1 VPGPAYLP
9 IRFRG
14 QWFEVLPVGFITYS
28 YGDSAGFTPDF
39 PFNDD
44 EASTKIGV
52 KVMENDA
59 LTAQCLQQTGNAVV
73 FDNCFAGFE
82 PPAESASFRAEPH
95 GMRGRTRRD
104 DDISFP
110 A

>member
-1 VPGPAYLP
+1 VPDPAYLP

-28 YGDSAGFTPDF
+28 YGDSAGFAPDF
-39 PFNDD
+39 PFNDG

-82 PPAESASFRAEPH
+82 PPAESAAFPAKPH
-95 GMRGRTRRD
+95 GMRGRTGGD
-104 DDISFP
+104 NDISFP

>member
-1 VPGPAYLP
+1 VPDPAYLP

-28 YGDSAGFTPDF
+28 YGDSAGFAPDF

-52 KVMENDA
+52 KIMENDS
-59 LTAQCLQQTGNAVV
+59 LTA
-73 FDNCFAGFE
+73 
-82 PPAESASFRAEPH
+82 
-95 GMRGRTRRD
+95 
-104 DDISFP
+104 
-110 A
+110 